1 MTLIAVCQLKGG
13 SGRSTLATNLAV
25 GLDASL
31 VDADPPQF
39 SAAAWGAVRGVEVTA
54 VNTHRE
60 LFDRVPLLGV
70 CVVDCPPRAAEMTRA
85 ALGLA
90 DLILIPVTPG
100 AADLWAVQDLLPI
113 VREAQELDPKP
124 IVRLVWNKYRAHVG
138 SEAELVAQASRELGI
153 KSMQATLGYRA
164 AYWKAFIE
172 GLSVL
177 EGSDPK
183 ARDEMAALI
192 AEVEMLTH
200 EDYEADD

>member
-13 SGRSTLATNLAV
+13 CGRSTLATNLAV

-39 SAAAWGAVRGVEVTA
+39 SAAAWGAVRGVDVIA
-54 VNTHRE
+54 VNNHRE
-60 LFDRVPLLGV
+60 LVDRVPLLGV

-90 DLILIPVTPG
+90 DLVLIPVTPG
-100 AADLWAVQDLLPI
+100 IGDVWAVQDLMPI
-113 VREAQELDPKP
+113 VREAQQLDPDL
-124 IVRLVWNKYRAHVG
+124 IVRIVWNRYRPHVG
-138 SEAELVAQASRELGI
+138 SEDELVAEASKDLGI
-153 KSMQATLGYRA
+153 KPMRSMLGYRA
-164 AYWKAFIE
+164 AYPKMFLE

-183 ARDEMAALI
+183 ARDEMAALFS
-192 AEVEMLTH
+192 EVERLTR
-200 EDYEADD
+200 